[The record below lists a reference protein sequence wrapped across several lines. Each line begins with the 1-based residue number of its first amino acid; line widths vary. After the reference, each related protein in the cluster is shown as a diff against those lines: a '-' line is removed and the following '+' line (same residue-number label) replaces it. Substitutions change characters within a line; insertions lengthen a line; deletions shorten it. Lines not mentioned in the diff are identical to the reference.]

1 MELTKAEEQ
10 ILHYLWKL
18 EEATVQD
25 ILSCMDDAGK
35 PSRTTVSTIIRIL
48 ENKGAVSHKPGT
60 GRGYIYYPLV
70 KKEEYSR
77 KQLFGF
83 ISRYFDNS
91 FSSLASFFAKESNMT
106 AEELDVLLEETRRK
120 LKNEKGRSNYVDIT
134 LKNLFADHP
143 FL

>member
-48 ENKGAVSHKPGT
+48 ET
-60 GRGYIYYPLV
+60 
-70 KKEEYSR
+70 
-77 KQLFGF
+77 
-83 ISRYFDNS
+83 
-91 FSSLASFFAKESNMT
+91 
-106 AEELDVLLEETRRK
+106 
-120 LKNEKGRSNYVDIT
+120 KGRSVINRVQGAVTFIILWLKKKSTPANSFLALSAVILIT
-134 LKNLFADHP
+134 PFHPWLLFLP
-143 FL
+143 KKVI

>member
-48 ENKGAVSHKPGT
+48 ENK
-60 GRGYIYYPLV
+60 RGGQ
-70 KKEEYSR
+70 S
-77 KQLFGF
+77 
-83 ISRYFDNS
+83 
-91 FSSLASFFAKESNMT
+91 
-106 AEELDVLLEETRRK
+106 
-120 LKNEKGRSNYVDIT
+120 
-134 LKNLFADHP
+134 
-143 FL
+143 

>member
-60 GRGYIYYPLV
+60 GHGYIYYPWL
-70 KKEEYSR
+70 KKKSTPA
-77 KQLFGF
+77 
-83 ISRYFDNS
+83 NS
-91 FSSLASFFAKESNMT
+91 FLALSAVILITPFHPW
-106 AEELDVLLEETRRK
+106 LL
-120 LKNEKGRSNYVDIT
+120 
-134 LKNLFADHP
+134 
-143 FL
+143 FLPKKVI

>member
-70 KKEEYSR
+70 KKRRVLPQTAFLALSAVILITPFHPWL
-77 KQLFGF
+77 LFLPKKV
-83 ISRYFDNS
+83 I
-91 FSSLASFFAKESNMT
+91 
-106 AEELDVLLEETRRK
+106 
-120 LKNEKGRSNYVDIT
+120 
-134 LKNLFADHP
+134 
-143 FL
+143 

>member
-70 KKEEYSR
+70 KKKSTPA
-77 KQLFGF
+77 
-83 ISRYFDNS
+83 NS
-91 FSSLASFFAKESNMT
+91 FLALSAVILITPFHPW
-106 AEELDVLLEETRRK
+106 LL
-120 LKNEKGRSNYVDIT
+120 
-134 LKNLFADHP
+134 
-143 FL
+143 FLPKKVI

>member
-48 ENKGAVSHKPGT
+48 ENKGAVSHNRVQGAVT
-60 GRGYIYYPLV
+60 FIILWL
-70 KKEEYSR
+70 KKKSTPA
-77 KQLFGF
+77 
-83 ISRYFDNS
+83 NS
-91 FSSLASFFAKESNMT
+91 FLALSAVILITPFHPW
-106 AEELDVLLEETRRK
+106 LL
-120 LKNEKGRSNYVDIT
+120 
-134 LKNLFADHP
+134 
-143 FL
+143 FLPKKVI

>member
-25 ILSCMDDAGK
+25 ILRVWM
-35 PSRTTVSTIIRIL
+35 TQ
-48 ENKGAVSHKPGT
+48 ENLRALPYPLLFVFLKTKGRSVINRVQGAVT
-60 GRGYIYYPLV
+60 FYYPLV

-91 FSSLASFFAKESNMT
+91 FSSLASFLPK
-106 AEELDVLLEETRRK
+106 K
-120 LKNEKGRSNYVDIT
+120 
-134 LKNLFADHP
+134 
-143 FL
+143 

>member
-60 GRGYIYYPLV
+60 GINRVQGAVTFIILWL
-70 KKEEYSR
+70 KKKSTPA
-77 KQLFGF
+77 
-83 ISRYFDNS
+83 NS
-91 FSSLASFFAKESNMT
+91 FLALSAVILITPFHPW
-106 AEELDVLLEETRRK
+106 LL
-120 LKNEKGRSNYVDIT
+120 
-134 LKNLFADHP
+134 
-143 FL
+143 FLPKKVI

>member
-18 EEATVQD
+18 GEATVQD
-25 ILSCMDDAGK
+25 ILSCMEETGR

-48 ENKGAVSHKPGT
+48 ENKGIVGHKPGS
-60 GRGYIYYPLV
+60 GRGYIYYSLI

-91 FSSLASFFAKESNMT
+91 FASLTSFKESNLT
-106 AEELDVLLEETRRK
+106 VDELDVLLAEAKQKLEE
-120 LKNEKGRSNYVDIT
+120 EKG
-134 LKNLFADHP
+134 KE
-143 FL
+143 

>member
-60 GRGYIYYPLV
+60 GRGYIILWL
-70 KKEEYSR
+70 KKKSTPA
-77 KQLFGF
+77 
-83 ISRYFDNS
+83 NS
-91 FSSLASFFAKESNMT
+91 FLALSAVILITPFHPW
-106 AEELDVLLEETRRK
+106 LL
-120 LKNEKGRSNYVDIT
+120 
-134 LKNLFADHP
+134 
-143 FL
+143 FLPKKVI

>member
-91 FSSLASFFAKESNMT
+91 FSSLASFFAKERPSGRVVFIFQFPATIFFLMT
-106 AEELDVLLEETRRK
+106 SLIK
-120 LKNEKGRSNYVDIT
+120 YVIQIVIS
-134 LKNLFADHP
+134 
-143 FL
+143 FLSVCV

>member
-48 ENKGAVSHKPGT
+48 ENKGAVINRVQGAVT
-60 GRGYIYYPLV
+60 FIILWL
-70 KKEEYSR
+70 KKKSTPA
-77 KQLFGF
+77 
-83 ISRYFDNS
+83 NS
-91 FSSLASFFAKESNMT
+91 FLALSAVILITPFHPW
-106 AEELDVLLEETRRK
+106 LL
-120 LKNEKGRSNYVDIT
+120 
-134 LKNLFADHP
+134 
-143 FL
+143 FLPKKVI

>member
-25 ILSCMDDAGK
+25 ILSCMEAQGR

-48 ENKGAVSHKPGT
+48 ENKGAVGHKSGL
-60 GRGYIYYPLV
+60 GRGYIYYPLI

-91 FSSLASFFAKESNMT
+91 FASLASFFAKESNLT
-106 AEELDVLLEETRRK
+106 VDELDVLLDEAKQK
-120 LKNEKGRSNYVDIT
+120 LEQEKERS
-134 LKNLFADHP
+134 K
-143 FL
+143 

>member
-70 KKEEYSR
+70 TSVPLKR
-77 KQLFGF
+77 DDLN
-83 ISRYFDNS
+83 ISY
-91 FSSLASFFAKESNMT
+91 
-106 AEELDVLLEETRRK
+106 
-120 LKNEKGRSNYVDIT
+120 
-134 LKNLFADHP
+134 
-143 FL
+143 

>member
-48 ENKGAVSHKPGT
+48 ET
-60 GRGYIYYPLV
+60 
-70 KKEEYSR
+70 
-77 KQLFGF
+77 
-83 ISRYFDNS
+83 
-91 FSSLASFFAKESNMT
+91 
-106 AEELDVLLEETRRK
+106 
-120 LKNEKGRSNYVDIT
+120 KGRSVINRVQGAVTFII
-134 LKNLFADHP
+134 L
-143 FL
+143 

>member
-48 ENKGAVSHKPGT
+48 ET
-60 GRGYIYYPLV
+60 
-70 KKEEYSR
+70 
-77 KQLFGF
+77 
-83 ISRYFDNS
+83 
-91 FSSLASFFAKESNMT
+91 
-106 AEELDVLLEETRRK
+106 
-120 LKNEKGRSNYVDIT
+120 KGRSVINRVQGAVTFIILW
-134 LKNLFADHP
+134 LKRRVLPQTAFWLYQPLF
-143 FL
+143 

>member
-48 ENKGAVSHKPGT
+48 ENKGAVSHKTGT
-60 GRGYIYYPLV
+60 
-70 KKEEYSR
+70 
-77 KQLFGF
+77 
-83 ISRYFDNS
+83 
-91 FSSLASFFAKESNMT
+91 ASFFAKESNMT
-106 AEELDVLLEETRRK
+106 AEELDVLLEDTRRK
-120 LKNEKGRSNYVDIT
+120 LKNEKG
-134 LKNLFADHP
+134 KE
-143 FL
+143 